1 MITYV
6 TSTNDNYFLFIKIWT
21 ISQYYFNFIQCLR
34 RDNYYL
40 QLPRQTHESNLF
52 FLTSLSWKKEVHLA
66 EIKKENLRGVIKEN
80 VTNVDCGVLM
90 GIFHS

>member
-6 TSTNDNYFLFIKIWT
+6 TSTNDNYFFFSKNLDHFSIFILI
-21 ISQYYFNFIQCLR
+21 
-34 RDNYYL
+34 
-40 QLPRQTHESNLF
+40 
-52 FLTSLSWKKEVHLA
+52 LSWKKEVHLA